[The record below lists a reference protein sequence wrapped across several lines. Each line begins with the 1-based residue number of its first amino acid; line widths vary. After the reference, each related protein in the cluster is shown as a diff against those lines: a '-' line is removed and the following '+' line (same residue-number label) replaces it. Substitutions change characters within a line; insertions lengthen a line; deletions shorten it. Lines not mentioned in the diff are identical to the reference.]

1 MTELFFD
8 TNITPNTNEEFVLAL
23 TNIYSSKYREA
34 FEDIYF
40 TEVFE
45 DCIYKLL
52 LQNANY
58 SLIESFQKDNIYNFA
73 GLSEDKRN
81 IILNSVLGMSFDV
94 EYEDGVVI
102 KVVTFKNF
110 FKGLLRRVCEEVEM
124 MQVVERNIS
133 MNDSLTY
140 AYVFNDSINN
150 NESYTKF
157 LNSPDFKKAFK
168 NQVECI
174 KVERLLQEL
183 KYAVNTYTR
192 NLKNAMVQEHNNRL
206 LHDVKKEDLTES
218 MKRIFANSV

>member
-23 TNIYSSKYREA
+23 TNMYSSKYRES

-81 IILNSVLGMSFDV
+81 NILNSVLGMSFDV

-140 AYVFNDSINN
+140 AYVFNDSIKD

-157 LNSPDFKKAFK
+157 LNSPDFKKVFK
-168 NQVECI
+168 SQVECI

-206 LHDVKKEDLTES
+206 LQDVKKEDLRES
-218 MKRIFANSV
+218 MQRIFANSV